1 MDANRQRISEVSIG
15 AGCELSCR
23 SGACGCADRGG
34 PDQREVSR
42 ALAGGGARVN
52 LVGGTRDLARVLE
65 VAHRARDAGFDE
77 VVVRTSALGFADP
90 AAAVALFREG
100 VDGVRVPLYSARAAV
115 HDRVAGREGALVK
128 ALVGMRALAAAGC
141 FVEIETPLLPARL
154 QDLTAVV
161 DLAARAVPDLR
172 AARFHLPTG
181 PVPPAL
187 APPSFAVAGPAL
199 ARALAR
205 CETLGVEAVLTPAE
219 AIPFC
224 ALAEHP
230 EHFRAFR
237 FDPRRRARSQP
248 WARHPSLC
256 ERCAARPQCQGL
268 TDAYLEANGTAG
280 VTPFARRPRVLYDQ
294 RTTPKRVWTDAQ
306 RQAASN
312 AGLLVLRPTVNCNQD
327 CVFCSANETSGNVWS
342 DPARMYRVIARAA
355 RRDLRQ
361 LSFSGGEPTL
371 SKHLPSFIR
380 VARRAG
386 IPRVEVVTNGVLL
399 DTPERVARLVDAGL
413 THAFVSLHAHDE
425 TLARGLTQKVGDFDR
440 TVRAIGLLADAG
452 VKTSVNHVITT
463 RNYRYLPHFVA
474 FARERFGGRVGI
486 SFAFVTPQYKALEHL
501 DLLPRFSDVMPY
513 LKRALLRSLDLGQP
527 AWVGSRQGVPPCQ
540 LGAFQAWSDVLGL
553 AEEAASEDGPQKTH
567 GPACEGCRYA
577 RVCTGV
583 WRPYA
588 ARYGTDELRTVP
600 GPPVGSIDPEALV
613 SMRHTDF
620 GIPQSFDQVIDTLR
634 DRDDEAAVRALADA
648 AGAEP
653 EPEPAEPET
662 LGRSRPLRVALV
674 GTGPRGRR
682 LASELARVPGMSL
695 DAVASPHAPDGDL
708 RDFGHC
714 PAYRDAIEALDD
726 IRPEAVIVAAA
737 TRAHR
742 ALAEAALTRGVPVLL
757 EKPLAARVEDA
768 EALVALAAETGV
780 PLVPAHNLLHAP
792 GLAEHL
798 AGGPHARI
806 DYHLR
811 CPPDRPDAPRAWSRS
826 GLYETLYHVLVV
838 VGRAAGGG
846 VPEVRAASATGTT
859 RPARVRATLAYGD
872 TEAEVRLDFDAA
884 VEDLSVAITG
894 AGGDTRTWRR
904 ARGAVGVEAEG
915 AVTPVVPRAGEL
927 EAMIAAFRDHV
938 LGEGPAAAEAAE
950 AVDVMVACDWVV
962 DALEAAGAPL
972 RRAHAPK
979 HVASRTLG

>member
-1 MDANRQRISEVSIG
+1 MDTQSQRISELAVG
-15 AGCELSCR
+15 AGCELDCPVCACNA
-23 SGACGCADRGG
+23 SGGADAGALA
-34 PDQREVSR
+34 R
-42 ALAGGGARVN
+42 ALAGGGARLN
-52 LVGGTRDLARVLE
+52 LVGGTRDLAQVLDL
-65 VAHRARDAGFDE
+65 AHRGRDAGFAE
-77 VVVRTSALGFADP
+77 IVVRTSALAFAEP
-90 AAAVALFREG
+90 GAAVTLFREG
-100 VDGVRVPLYSARAAV
+100 VDGVRVPLYSARAQV
-115 HDRVAGREGALVK
+115 HDRIAGREGALVQ

-141 FVEIETPLLPARL
+141 FVEIETPLLPERL

-172 AARFHLPTG
+172 AARFHLPQG
-181 PVPPAL
+181 PVPAAL
-187 APPSFAVAGPAL
+187 APPAFGVAGPAL

-205 CETLGVEAVLTPAE
+205 CEALGVEAPLTPAE

-224 ALAEHP
+224 ALAAHP
-230 EHFRAFR
+230 EHLRAFR

-248 WARHPSLC
+248 WASHPALC
-256 ERCAARPQCQGL
+256 EGCAARPQCQGL
-268 TDAYLEANGTAG
+268 PASYLTAHGTAG
-280 VTPFARRPRVLYDQ
+280 VTPFARRPRDLYDQ
-294 RTTPKRVWTDAQ
+294 RTTPRRVWTDDQ
-306 RQAASN
+306 REAASR
-312 AGLLVLRPTVNCNQD
+312 ASLLVLRPTVNCNQD

-342 DPARMYRVIARAA
+342 DPDRMYRVIARAA
-355 RRDLRQ
+355 RRNLRQ
-361 LSFSGGEPTL
+361 VSFSGGEPTL

-425 TLARGLTQKVGDFDR
+425 NLARGLTQKVGDFER
-440 TVRAIGLLADAG
+440 TVRAIGLLSEAG
-452 VKTSVNHVITT
+452 VKTAVNHVITT

-474 FARERFGGRVGI
+474 FARARFGGRVGI

-513 LKRALLRSLDLGQP
+513 LKRALLRALDLGQP
-527 AWVGSRQGVPPCQ
+527 AWVGSRQGIPPCQ

-553 AEEAASEDGPQKTH
+553 AEEAVSEDGPQKTH

-600 GPPVGSIDPEALV
+600 GTPVESLDAEALA
-613 SMRHTDF
+613 SMRQNVF
-620 GIPQSFDQVIDTLR
+620 GIPEDFDHVLDTLR
-634 DRDDEAAVRALADA
+634 DRADEAATRALADA
-648 AGAEP
+648 AEAEP
-653 EPEPAEPET
+653 EPPAPPA
-662 LGRSRPLRVALV
+662 LDWSRPLRVALV
-674 GTGPRGRR
+674 GTGPRARR
-682 LASELARVPGMSL
+682 LARELTRVPGVSL

-708 RDFGHC
+708 GEFGHC
-714 PAYRDAIEALDD
+714 PAYRDAAEALDD
-726 IRPEAVIVAAA
+726 IRPEAVVIAAA

-742 ALAEAALTRGVPVLL
+742 ALAEDALNRGIPVLL
-757 EKPLAARVEDA
+757 EKPLAGRLDDA
-768 EALVALAAETGV
+768 EALVALAGDTGV

-811 CPPDRPDAPRAWSRS
+811 CPADCPDAPRAWSHA

-838 VGRAAGGG
+838 VGRGAGGG

-859 RPARVRATLAYGD
+859 RPSRVRATLAYAD

-884 VEDLSVAITG
+884 VEDLAVAVSG
-894 AGGDTRTWRR
+894 ADGEARTWRR
-904 ARGAVGVEAEG
+904 ARGTATLEAGGV
-915 AVTPVVPRAGEL
+915 VTPLEPRAGEL
-927 EAMIAAFRDHV
+927 EAMVAAFRDHV
-938 LGEGPAAAEAAE
+938 LGQGPAAASASE
-950 AVDVMVACDWVV
+950 AVDVMAACDRVIA
-962 DALEAAGAPL
+962 ALEAAGAPL
-972 RRAHAPK
+972 RRARAPK